1 MSQAKLNAKIDA
13 LAAMSPAQLRA
24 EWKMLSGEDL
34 PNTPASLVRHLIAY
48 HLQEKQFG
56 KLPVQIERQLDRMTA
71 GRRQRGKEA
80 VVVAGTGSGAGSAEP
95 RSPILQ
101 GTRFMREWNC
111 KTIAVTA
118 VEGGFDWDGKVY
130 RSLSEIARKVTGAH
144 WSGPR
149 FFGLKKGQ
157 G

>member
-1 MSQAKLNAKIDA
+1 MSQVKLNAKLDA
-13 LAAMSPAQLRA
+13 LAAMTPAQLCA

-34 PNTPASLVRHLIAY
+34 LNSPASLVRHLVAY
-48 HLQEKQFG
+48 RLQEKQLG

-71 GRRQRGKEA
+71 GRGQGSPMA
-80 VVVAGTGSGAGSAEP
+80 GVAKDSGIGSVEH
-95 RSPILQ
+95 RVPILH
-101 GTRFMREWNC
+101 GTRFLREWNGE
-111 KTIAVTA
+111 TIAVTA
-118 VEGGFDWDGKVY
+118 VEGGFDWDGRVY

>member
-1 MSQAKLNAKIDA
+1 MSQAKLNAKLDA

-34 PNTPASLVRHLIAY
+34 PNTPASLVRHLVAY
-48 HLQEKQFG
+48 RLQEKQFG
-56 KLPVQIERQLDRMTA
+56 KLPVQIERQLDRMTV
-71 GRRQRGKEA
+71 GRGQGSPRA
-80 VVVAGTGSGAGSAEP
+80 AFVPDNGSGCAQS
-95 RSPILQ
+95 RSPILH
-101 GTRFMREWNC
+101 GTRFLREWNGR
-111 KTIAVTA
+111 TIAVTA
-118 VEGGFDWDGKVY
+118 VEGGFDWDGQVY

-149 FFGLKKGQ
+149 FFGLKKAQ

>member
-1 MSQAKLNAKIDA
+1 MPQAKLNAKLDA

-24 EWKMLSGEDL
+24 EWKILSREDL

-48 HLQEKQFG
+48 HLQEKQLG
-56 KLPVQIERQLDRMTA
+56 KLPVQIERQLNRIAEGRGQGSSMA
-71 GRRQRGKEA
+71 G
-80 VVVAGTGSGAGSAEP
+80 VVEVCNSGSSEP
-95 RSPILQ
+95 RAPILH
-101 GTRFMREWNC
+101 GTRFLREWNG

-130 RSLSEIARKVTGAH
+130 RSLSEIARTITGAH

-149 FFGLKKGQ
+149 FFGLKKARG
-157 G
+157 

>member
-1 MSQAKLNAKIDA
+1 MSQAKLNGQLNAIA
-13 LAAMSPAQLRA
+13 TMSPAQLRA

-48 HLQEKQFG
+48 HLQEKQLG
-56 KLPVQIERQLDRMTA
+56 KLPVQIERQLAR
-71 GRRQRGKEA
+71 
-80 VVVAGTGSGAGSAEP
+80 VAGVKGKSGPRVGALKDKGVDSAHP
-95 RSPILQ
+95 QTPILH
-101 GTRFMREWNC
+101 GTRFLREWNG

-130 RSLSEIARKVTGAH
+130 RSLSELARTVTGAH

-149 FFGLKKGQ
+149 FFGLKKARG
-157 G
+157 